1 MSHFYIK
8 IQLKTKGTFFMD
20 SRKKALV
27 ITAVIAVL
35 IVAAGIF
42 YVTQSR
48 YDTAGEITGG
58 ISTASDS
65 ETTTAGTTQDSE
77 TTTKYATAYEETTAK
92 ATTVTTAAQATEATT
107 QAPVTTEKP
116 AATVVVTTAAPKPE
130 TKPAVT
136 KITTTA
142 PQGGKPNYKPG
153 NDAPVIGSGMSGNAN
168 DTGRVSGLH

>member
-116 AATVVVTTAAPKPE
+116 AATVTVTTAAPKPE
-130 TKPAVT
+130 TK
-136 KITTTA
+136 ITTTA
-142 PQGGKPNYKPG
+142 PQGNKPNYKPG
-153 NDAPVIGSGMSGNAN
+153 NVQFITDGDIVYGDPN
-168 DTGRVSGLH
+168 DTGVVSGLH